1 MGATNSVN
9 SQERQNRAIL
19 KANQNIQ
26 DMITNNPEFM
36 DKAMKQGLEMHKQFT
51 DSNPAAMDEMMK
63 MSQQMMQQM
72 SQTGGQNLQAQQ
84 MLQLLI
90 YASIYIGR

>member
-26 DMITNNPEFM
+26 DMIANNPEFM
-36 DKAMKQGLEMHKQFT
+36 EKAMKQGL
-51 DSNPAAMDEMMK
+51 P
-63 MSQQMMQQM
+63 
-72 SQTGGQNLQAQQ
+72 GGRR
-84 MLQLLI
+84 M
-90 YASIYIGR
+90 YALPDLE